1 MKTPILLPHRFKT
14 LGWAVFL
21 CSMTLLIYMNLIHAW
36 LNDGNRLEI
45 PELVWA
51 YADSF
56 KYSNPNLTNVLL
68 SSALFI
74 GLLLICF
81 VKEKQEDEYISYL
94 RLKSWQTAVLLSY
107 ALLFTANWLIYG
119 LMFFEFMVLNLL
131 TVPLVFIIRFN
142 YSIYKLKREGEGDD
156 E

>member
-1 MKTPILLPHRFKT
+1 MKTSTLLPYRFKT

-21 CSMTLLIYMNLIHAW
+21 LALASLIYMNLVHAW
-36 LNDGNRLEI
+36 LNQGNRLEI
-45 PELVWA
+45 PGLIWA

-56 KYSNPNLTNVLL
+56 NYSNPNLTNVLL

-107 ALLFTANWLIYG
+107 ALLFLANWLIYG

-131 TVPLVFIIRFN
+131 TVPLAFIASFN
-142 YSIYKLKREGEGDD
+142 YSIYKLKHEGQGDD